1 MYLAYYLIHYSF
13 ISQLKMKK
21 NITYI
26 LSLFIFLVFS
36 AMAQKNI
43 DQTKGLEELI
53 DFIGNKYAPD
63 KRVEVFRIKG
73 KVIEEGIL
81 LKGET
86 TSEAAYRELIAKAS
100 KITSNLNDSVR
111 LLPDKTLGD
120 EHWGIINNSVADLRA
135 KPAYSSEMVTQV
147 LLGMPVKILEKSGS
161 WRRVQTPEGYIGW
174 MSGSLQ
180 TQTRE
185 QLNDFLAKPKIIVNK
200 QYALSY
206 SEPNKQSQ
214 PVSDIVIG
222 NMLPIVEMQKDF
234 FMIIYPDGREAFVQ
248 KQDAQK
254 AEDWLNEI
262 KLTGESIV
270 ETAKQLMG
278 VPYVWGGTSA
288 KGLDC
293 SGFTKTVYWLHGI
306 IIARDASQQVK
317 NGIEIDSTGNFNNA
331 QKGDLVFFGEKATS
345 ENPKERVVHVGIY
358 MGNKE
363 FIHASDYIH
372 INSFDPESPIYDEYN
387 TKRYLRTKRLIGSE
401 NTPGIE
407 SVQHHPFYQPQ

>member
-1 MYLAYYLIHYSF
+1 
-13 ISQLKMKK
+13 MKK

-293 SGFTKTVYWLHGI
+293 SGFTKT
-306 IIARDASQQVK
+306 
-317 NGIEIDSTGNFNNA
+317 
-331 QKGDLVFFGEKATS
+331 
-345 ENPKERVVHVGIY
+345 
-358 MGNKE
+358 
-363 FIHASDYIH
+363 
-372 INSFDPESPIYDEYN
+372 
-387 TKRYLRTKRLIGSE
+387 
-401 NTPGIE
+401 
-407 SVQHHPFYQPQ
+407 